1 MKEVV
6 ITSIQDYIEKTLED
20 SYNAEIQRYRTSYV
34 FRGMSD
40 KDWKLDNTLMRNCG
54 SKGTELEEPLIR
66 NFSKYAAKQI
76 GEIPGEISIWKKL
89 ATAQHYGLPTRLLDW
104 SYNPLVALHF
114 ATNKTDEYNVDGVV
128 WGLNFYEAREVLPE
142 KLKEELDQSSA
153 FVFTN
158 DMLIESVKDLSFSN
172 VPSKD
177 NYLLFY
183 EPPAID
189 DRIINQYG
197 IFSLPNN
204 PEIPIDDLLDKK
216 YFIKYIIPKELK
228 PRLRDELDQLN
239 VNERT
244 LFPDLKGITKWLSRH
259 YRAK

>member
-1 MKEVV
+1 MKE
-6 ITSIQDYIEKTLED
+6 IRISSIQDFIEKTLED
-20 SYNAEIQRYRTSYV
+20 SYNIEIQRYRTSYV

-40 KDWKLDNTLMRNCG
+40 KDWKLDNTLMRNSG
-54 SKGTELEEPLIR
+54 SKGAELEVPLIR

-114 ATNKTDEYNVDGVV
+114 ATNKTEEYGVDGVV
-128 WGLNFYEAREVLPE
+128 WGLNFFEAREVLPE
-142 KLKEELDQSSA
+142 KLKKELDQSSA

-158 DMLIESVKDLSFSN
+158 EMLIESVKDLSFSN

-183 EPPAID
+183 DLSIGNIVFHQFHMKRSVQGKKWFLILNPFQWSSLWDFLIRTVNFTLDFRPGLLLGHS
-189 DRIINQYG
+189 YG
-197 IFSLPNN
+197 IF
-204 PEIPIDDLLDKK
+204 
-216 YFIKYIIPKELK
+216 
-228 PRLRDELDQLN
+228 LN
-239 VNERT
+239 CQVQR
-244 LFPDLKGITKWLSRH
+244 
-259 YRAK
+259 

>member
-1 MKEVV
+1 
-6 ITSIQDYIEKTLED
+6 
-20 SYNAEIQRYRTSYV
+20 
-34 FRGMSD
+34 
-40 KDWKLDNTLMRNCG
+40 
-54 SKGTELEEPLIR
+54 
-66 NFSKYAAKQI
+66 
-76 GEIPGEISIWKKL
+76 
-89 ATAQHYGLPTRLLDW
+89 
-104 SYNPLVALHF
+104 
-114 ATNKTDEYNVDGVV
+114 
-128 WGLNFYEAREVLPE
+128 
-142 KLKEELDQSSA
+142 
-153 FVFTN
+153 
-158 DMLIESVKDLSFSN
+158 MLIESVGDLSFSDI
-172 VPSKD
+172 PTKE

-204 PEIPIDDLLDKK
+204 PTIAIDDLLDEK

-259 YRAK
+259 YRSE

>member
-1 MKEVV
+1 MKEIT
-6 ITSIQDYIEKTLED
+6 ITSMHDFIEKTLED
-20 SYNAEIQRYRTSYV
+20 SYNVDIKRYRTPYV

-40 KDWKLDNTLMRNCG
+40 KDWTLENTLMRNCG
-54 SKGTELEEPLIR
+54 KLGPELEEPLIR

-76 GEIPGEISIWKKL
+76 GEIPGQITIWKKL

-128 WGLNFYEAREVLPE
+128 WGINFFEVREILPKE
-142 KLKEELDQSSA
+142 LKEMLDSASA

-158 DMLIESVKDLSFSN
+158 DMLQESGLDLSFKEIK
-172 VPSKD
+172 SKD

-204 PEIPIDDLLDKK
+204 PAIAIEDLLDEK
-216 YFIKYIIPKELK
+216 YLIKYIIPKELK

-259 YRAK
+259 YRTM

>member
-1 MKEVV
+1 MKEITV
-6 ITSIQDYIEKTLED
+6 TSIQDYIERTLED
-20 SYNAEIQRYRTSYV
+20 AYNDDIDRYRAPYV

-40 KDWKLDNTLMRNCG
+40 KDFKLDNTLTRNCG
-54 SKGTELEEPLIR
+54 KKGPELEEALIR
-66 NFSKYAAKQI
+66 NFSKYAARQI

-114 ATNKTDEYNVDGVV
+114 ATNKTEEYDVDGVV
-128 WGLNFYEAREVLPE
+128 WGINFYDVREVLPE
-142 KLKEELDQSSA
+142 KLKKKLNQTSA

-158 DMLIESVKDLSFSN
+158 DMLIESVGDLSFSDI
-172 VPSKD
+172 PSKD

-197 IFSLPNN
+197 IFSLPSN
-204 PEIPIDDLLDKK
+204 PAIAIDDLLDEK

-259 YRAK
+259 YRSE